1 MAAKKQAPRKERQ
14 PGQASGCKP
23 RYARLDDAGS
33 TNLHALNL
41 EREAF
46 REPVLQPTASTFD
59 IVFVTA
65 AGEAVTTYTC
75 HGNSMFSEMAQAA
88 AYQYLGDRVWLH
100 FPSAISFLH
109 GARILPID
117 DTPYVKV
124 LSDLGICENS
134 VITVVLGEPR
144 S

>member
-1 MAAKKQAPRKERQ
+1 MAAKKHALRKERQ
-14 PGQASGCKP
+14 SGRASGRKP
-23 RYARLDDAGS
+23 RYARLYDADS

-41 EREAF
+41 EREAL
-46 REPVLQPTASTFD
+46 REPVLPPTASTFE

-65 AGEAVTTYTC
+65 AGEAVITYTC

-88 AYQYLGDRVWLH
+88 AYEYLGDRVWLH

-124 LSDLGICENS
+124 LADLGICENS
-134 VITVVLGEPR
+134 VITVVLGAP
-144 S
+144 SS